1 MLSSL
6 DWEKF
11 AAQIPEGLDRGADAG
26 AIVTGTL
33 LGLDAASGAAQVS
46 IAGSPGVWV
55 PAQPG
60 IYTANGLVR
69 LLRSPL
75 DGGRTTSCLGPVK
88 SGQVIAGGTVTAVN
102 AGVGLLTVS
111 TLGGSFA
118 LPYAPGT
125 YAVNTTVHVLR
136 SEAKYGQPVFV
147 LGPSGS
153 YNAENPGQ
161 PGGGSSNPGELVDR
175 QAIILPQWTGSW
187 RGSFGRWDSWNTDRY
202 GGRSTI
208 WQGNGFGSGPMTGLA
223 AYGDQI
229 VNLAA
234 VQITRMLPSVY
245 RADTSSSAGK
255 VAVLQPSP
263 HGGQPAGAP
272 SGGGATASSPALAPG
287 QGAQVDLPSSVFEGF
302 RTGAYRGLITVGTDY
317 AGFSGTPDRAP
328 VRADGMALV
337 VQYKVIA

>member
-1 MLSSL
+1 MYEL
-6 DWEKF
+6 DAYAL
-11 AAQIPEGLDRGADAG
+11 AAPLPEGISPAADAG
-26 AIVTGTL
+26 AMIVGIL
-33 LGLDAASGAAQVS
+33 LGLDPVKGQAQVS
-46 IAGSPGVWV
+46 IAGSPGLWV

-60 IYTANGLVR
+60 IYTANGRVR

-75 DGGRTTSCLGPVK
+75 DGGRVTLCVGPLTP
-88 SGQVIAGGTVTAVN
+88 GQVIAGGKVTAVN
-102 AGVGLLTVS
+102 AGVGQLTVA

-118 LPYAPGT
+118 LPYQPGT
-125 YAVNTTVHVLR
+125 YAVGTDVHVLR
-136 SEAKYGQPVFV
+136 SGERYGQPVFV

-161 PGGGSSNPGELVDR
+161 PGGGSVNPGQLVDR

-187 RGSFGRWDSWNTDRY
+187 KSAQSRWDSWNLDRY
-202 GGRSTI
+202 GGRSTL

-229 VNLAA
+229 VALGAQA
-234 VQITRMLPSVY
+234 ITRMLPTVY

-272 SGGGATASSPALAPG
+272 SGSGATAASAALAPG

-328 VRADGMALV
+328 VHADGMALV